1 MSRLFA
7 GTKFDRPPHCDRCDR
22 PEDECTCP
30 PPEPE
35 TIVRIAP
42 EKQTAR
48 LAVEKRKMGKWVTVI
63 RDLDAADLPD
73 LLVRLKSKC
82 GAGGSL
88 QENAIEIQGRHLDR
102 VRDELKSVGYRV
114 KG

>member
-1 MSRLFA
+1 
-7 GTKFDRPPHCDRCDR
+7 
-22 PEDECTCP
+22 
-30 PPEPE
+30 
-35 TIVRIAP
+35 
-42 EKQTAR
+42 
-48 LAVEKRKMGKWVTVI
+48 MGKWVTVI